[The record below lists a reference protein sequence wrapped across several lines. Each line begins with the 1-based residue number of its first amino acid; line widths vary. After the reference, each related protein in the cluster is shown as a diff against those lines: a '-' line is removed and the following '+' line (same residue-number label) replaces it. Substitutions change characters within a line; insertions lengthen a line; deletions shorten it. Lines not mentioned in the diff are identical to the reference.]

1 MTSFALPSALSRAV
15 EALQKDLLSDDGP
28 QISTVRNYNFAILPY
43 EPEDELALRRAI
55 NELCERLRD
64 AGWNTGTIALHS
76 LLLERLRAQGP
87 EFIEAMIAREKKLS
101 AVGTDPGR
109 GLRTLK
115 ERVISLIEGPD
126 GIAADVIREV
136 EQLLAKGDRA
146 RAKTVIFLARAGA
159 LYPFLRTSALLKHV
173 AGHTHNVPV
182 VLLYPGKLVGE
193 TGLSFMGVLPADRDY
208 RPRIYR

>member
-1 MTSFALPSALSRAV
+1 MTLFTLPSALSRAV
-15 EALQKDLLSDDGP
+15 DALQKDLLRDDGP

-43 EPEDELALRRAI
+43 DPEDELALRRAI

-76 LLLERLRAQGP
+76 LLLERLRGQGQD
-87 EFIEAMIAREKKLS
+87 FIDGMIRREKKLS
-101 AVGTDPGR
+101 TATDPAR

-115 ERVISLIEGPD
+115 ERVVSLIEGPE

-136 EQLLAKGDRA
+136 EKVLAQREGADDR
-146 RAKTVIFLARAGA
+146 TVIFLARAGA
-159 LYPFLRTSALLKHV
+159 LYPFFRTSALLKHV

>member
-1 MTSFALPSALSRAV
+1 MTMFALPSALSRAV
-15 EALQKDLLSDDGP
+15 DALQKDLLSDDGP

-43 EPEDELALRRAI
+43 DPEDELALRRAI

-64 AGWNTGTIALHS
+64 AGWNTGTIPLHS

-87 EFIEAMIAREKKLS
+87 EFIDAMIAREKKLS
-101 AVGTDPGR
+101 SGTDPSR

-115 ERVISLIEGPD
+115 ERVVSLIEGPD

-136 EQLLAKGDRA
+136 EQVIAKRDATDNR
-146 RAKTVIFLARAGA
+146 TVIFLARAGA
-159 LYPFLRTSALLKHV
+159 LYPFFRTSALLKHV

>member
-1 MTSFALPSALSRAV
+1 MTAFALPTALSRAV
-15 EALQKDLLSDDGP
+15 HALHDDLLGEEGP

-43 EPEDELALRRAI
+43 DPEDEFALRRAI
-55 NELCERLRD
+55 NELCEELRD
-64 AGWNTGTIALHS
+64 RGWNTGTIPLHS
-76 LLLERLRAQGP
+76 LLIARLRAQG
-87 EFIEAMIAREKKLS
+87 EDFMAALVQREKKLS
-101 AVGTDPGR
+101 AGTDPGR

-115 ERVISLIEGPD
+115 ERVVNLIEGPD

-136 EQLLAKGDRA
+136 EQVLSKRESSAA
-146 RAKTVIFLARAGA
+146 RTVIFLARAGA
-159 LYPFLRTSALLKHV
+159 LYPFFRTSALLKHV